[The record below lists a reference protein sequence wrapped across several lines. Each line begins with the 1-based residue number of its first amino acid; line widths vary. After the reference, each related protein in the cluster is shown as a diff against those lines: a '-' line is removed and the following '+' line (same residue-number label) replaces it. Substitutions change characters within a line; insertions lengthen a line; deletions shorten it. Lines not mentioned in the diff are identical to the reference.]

1 MVEANAV
8 LSDPERREH
17 YDMGEDEDGMSG
29 SPGPGGVHMTH
40 ADLAELFG
48 QFGGRTSFSFGG
60 GGGGHSRGH
69 EHGFPF

>member
-8 LSDPERREH
+8 LSDPERRER

-29 SPGPGGVHMTH
+29 SPGLTH

-48 QFGGRTSFSFGG
+48 QFGGHTSFSFGG
-60 GGGGHSRGH
+60 GGGEHSHGHG
-69 EHGFPF
+69 HGFPS